1 MRAGMAIAAGAC
13 LVLAVAPLLVAP
25 MVRRAAATLPA
36 AQAVKFTGLGAV
48 VRLPA
53 MSGSIA
59 PGVIAAAVLAAA
71 LAVAVLARWRFRRR

>member
-1 MRAGMAIAAGAC
+1 LATGLSVAAMTKAFGIGFLARPRSTQAEAAREAPASMRAGMAIAAGAC

-48 VRLPA
+48 
-53 MSGSIA
+53 
-59 PGVIAAAVLAAA
+59 
-71 LAVAVLARWRFRRR
+71 